1 MLSTTKCPICN
12 NQAEHEYYI
21 ESVGT
26 VEEHIRCNHCGYCY
40 EFTYGAYREYI
51 GDKEFVWSYTI
62 YNDNC
67 ACRRLMKK
75 ISRTEFMARRN
86 WKKGIRKYNRGDC
99 SD

>member
-1 MLSTTKCPICN
+1 MTSTTKCPICN
-12 NQAEHEYYI
+12 NEVKYEYYN

-26 VEEHIRCNHCGYCY
+26 VEEHINCNHCGYY
-40 EFTYGAYREYI
+40 YDFAYGAYREHI
-51 GDKEFVWSYTI
+51 GNKEFVWGYTI
-62 YNDNC
+62 YDDNC